1 MESIQQIKGR
11 INSVSSTRQITQSM
25 HMVSSSKIVKSR
37 ARMVANRE
45 FLAETQKMVD
55 IASASLEVRDHLFL
69 KPKQK
74 QGEAEKVEKAEKAE
88 KAVMIVLSS
97 DRGLCGSFNANVCK
111 EAHARMKEFDNVKII
126 TVGSKG
132 KDYFRRRK
140 PNSLEKSYTGLSE
153 KPFFEDAAD
162 ILDPILEMY
171 HNGEIQSVYLVYTK
185 FVNMLTQLP
194 TVKKLLPVEPDMAS
208 SATAQVSALG
218 PETTEFLEHIVPF
231 YIKCCLFGAMLEASV
246 CEQSSR
252 VASMDTAVKNAEEM
266 IGKLTLT
273 YNKARQSSITQ
284 EMIEIIGG
292 AKAVQ
297 KEKVKG

>member
-1 MESIQQIKGR
+1 MESIQQIKAR

-55 IASASLEVRDHLFL
+55 VASGSLEVRDHLFL
-69 KPKQK
+69 RPKQK
-74 QGEAEKVEKAEKAE
+74 QGEAE

-132 KDYFRRRK
+132 KEYFRRRK

-171 HNGEIQSVYLVYTK
+171 RNGEIQSVYLVYTK

-194 TVKKLLPVEPDMAS
+194 TVKKLLPVEPDMAL
-208 SATAQVSALG
+208 SATAQVSALR
-218 PETTEFLEHIVPF
+218 PETAEFLEHIVPF

>member
-45 FLAETQKMVD
+45 FLAETQKMLD
-55 IASASLEVRDHLFL
+55 IASGSLELRDHPYLR
-69 KPKQK
+69 PKQK
-74 QGEAEKVEKAEKAE
+74 QEEAATSV
-88 KAVMIVLSS
+88 VIVLSS

-111 EAHARMKEFDNVKII
+111 EAHARMKELDNVKIV
-126 TVGSKG
+126 TVGAKG
-132 KDYFRRRK
+132 KEYFRRRK

-162 ILDPILEMY
+162 ILNPIFEMY
-171 HNGEIQSVYLVYTK
+171 HKGEIQSVYLVYTK

-194 TVKKLLPVEPDMAS
+194 TVKKLLPLEIDTDLSAAS
-208 SATAQVSALG
+208 QVSALE
-218 PETTEFLEHIVPF
+218 PESTEFLEHIVPF
-231 YIKCCLFGAMLEASV
+231 YIKCFLFGAMLEASV

-252 VASMDTAVKNAEEM
+252 VASMDTAVKNAGEM
-266 IGKLTLT
+266 IDKLTLT
-273 YNKARQSSITQ
+273 YNKARQSAITQ

-297 KEKVKG
+297 KENVEG